1 MEAGAGALHQSGTA
15 NQGKSQR
22 AYRTYK
28 REKGT
33 AFSPYHLQPGI
44 AVRLAEL
51 TEELEELRTENALLL
66 QKFEHVEDAGAKVFR
81 RDIATMEAGLKKLEA
96 QEQKY
101 SAEMDKVLSEYAE
114 LKAPAADFDPVELY
128 QARQVLRPAQE
139 KAAERQLEETLQKK
153 PSLIMLLSA
162 KQEVSRLLGEDTEER
177 QARQMVIRRQRSDPQ
192 KPKHFQR

>member
-51 TEELEELRTENALLL
+51 TEELEELRTEKALLL

-96 QEQKY
+96 QEQHRN
-101 SAEMDKVLSEYAE
+101 
-114 LKAPAADFDPVELY
+114 F
-128 QARQVLRPAQE
+128 
-139 KAAERQLEETLQKK
+139 
-153 PSLIMLLSA
+153 
-162 KQEVSRLLGEDTEER
+162 SR
-177 QARQMVIRRQRSDPQ
+177 
-192 KPKHFQR
+192 K